1 MVFQGVFG
9 DQTQPIFVGENKIM
23 CVCFFGPSNRIK
35 ELIILSF
42 SGWNFYIHRSKVLTC
57 SWKWGP
63 RSKRLNFCISGYRI
77 SVLLPVF
84 WFFCSLFLFIFL
96 QILVFQLPCHF
107 HVDSLFWWN
116 WNSIIF
122 FRVYEFYETLSLPVE
137 DIKYI
142 ISTG

>member
-63 RSKRLNFCISGYRI
+63 RSKRSIFFCISGYRI

-84 WFFCSLFLFIFL
+84 FLVLVSFHFSSNFGLSIALSFSRRLTFLVELKFHHFLQSVWILWNSVSLFLWKI
-96 QILVFQLPCHF
+96 
-107 HVDSLFWWN
+107 
-116 WNSIIF
+116 
-122 FRVYEFYETLSLPVE
+122 
-137 DIKYI
+137 
-142 ISTG
+142 